1 MVMIK
6 SAVLLCPALIL
17 VGAQASAQQPS
28 YPIADQL
35 AAKLVAKYN
44 TSSCADLAAE
54 RAAPASAQKD
64 AMKDR
69 VGNMLQGDAGMR
81 ADFVNKVAP
90 TIVNKMIVCGF
101 IP

>member
-1 MVMIK
+1 M
-6 SAVLLCPALIL
+6 
-17 VGAQASAQQPS
+17 VGAGANAQQPS

-44 TSSCADLAAE
+44 SSSCADLAAE
-54 RAAPASAQKD
+54 RAAPASAQKS
-64 AMKDR
+64 AMEAR
-69 VGNMLQGDAGMR
+69 VAGLLQGDAGMR
-81 ADFVNKVAP
+81 ANFVNKVAP

>member
-1 MVMIK
+1 MIK
-6 SAVLLCPALIL
+6 SAVLLIPVLMLA
-17 VGAQASAQQPS
+17 GAGASAQQPS

-44 TSSCADLAAE
+44 AASCADLAAE
-54 RAAPASAQKD
+54 RLAPASAQKD

-69 VGNMLQGDAGMR
+69 VGNMLRADPQMR
-81 ADFVNKVAP
+81 TDFVNKVAP
-90 TIVNKMIVCGF
+90 TIVNKMIECSF

>member
-1 MVMIK
+1 MIATTV
-6 SAVLLCPALIL
+6 SLMLLT
-17 VGAQASAQQPS
+17 SAQGAAS
-28 YPIADQL
+28 YPIADGL
-35 AAKLVAKYN
+35 AAKLVQKYN
-44 TSSCADLAAE
+44 SATCADLAAD

-69 VGNMLQGDAGMR
+69 VAAALRSDPAMR

>member
-1 MVMIK
+1 MIK
-6 SAVLLCPALIL
+6 SAVLLCTAFTLA
-17 VGAQASAQQPS
+17 GAQATAQQPS

-44 TSSCADLAAE
+44 TASCSQLAAE
-54 RAAPASAQKD
+54 RKAPASAQKD

-69 VGNMLQGDAGMR
+69 VGGMLRGDAGMR

>member
-1 MVMIK
+1 MIATTA
-6 SAVLLCPALIL
+6 SMMLLAST
-17 VGAQASAQQPS
+17 AQAQGAAS
-28 YPIADQL
+28 YPIADSL
-35 AAKLVAKYN
+35 AAKLVQKYN
-44 TSSCADLAAE
+44 SATCADLAAD

-69 VGNMLQGDAGMR
+69 VANALRGDPAMR

>member
-1 MVMIK
+1 MILGTV
-6 SAVLLCPALIL
+6 SLLLLASS
-17 VGAQASAQQPS
+17 AQAQGSPS
-28 YPIADQL
+28 YPMLDAV
-35 AAKLVAKYN
+35 AAKLVQKYN
-44 TSSCADLAAE
+44 GATCADLAAE
-54 RAAPASAQKD
+54 RAAPASAQKE

-69 VGNMLQGDAGMR
+69 AGDALRNDPAMR

>member
-1 MVMIK
+1 MIK
-6 SAVLLCPALIL
+6 SAVLLFPVLMLA
-17 VGAQASAQQPS
+17 GSGASAQQPS

-44 TSSCADLAAE
+44 SASCADLAAE

-64 AMKDR
+64 AMKAR
-69 VGNMLQGDAGMR
+69 VGGMLQSDAGMR

-90 TIVNKMIVCGF
+90 TIVNKMIVCGV

>member
-1 MVMIK
+1 MTK
-6 SAVLLCPALIL
+6 PTALLCSALLFI
-17 VGAQASAQQPS
+17 GAGASAQQPS

-44 TSSCADLAAE
+44 SASCADLAAE

-64 AMKDR
+64 AIKDR
-69 VGNMLQGDAGMR
+69 VGGMLRSDPGMR

-90 TIVNKMIVCGF
+90 TLVNKMIVCGF

>member
-1 MVMIK
+1 MIK
-6 SAVLLCPALIL
+6 SAILLCTAFIL

-44 TSSCADLAAE
+44 TASCSALAAE
-54 RAAPASAQKD
+54 RQAPASAQKD

-69 VGNMLQGDAGMR
+69 VSGMLRGDPGMR

>member
-1 MVMIK
+1 MIGMMISGLMLV
-6 SAVLLCPALIL
+6 SA
-17 VGAQASAQQPS
+17 AQAQAASS
-28 YPIADQL
+28 YPVADAL
-35 AAKLVAKYN
+35 AAKLVQKYN
-44 TSSCADLAAE
+44 SATCADLAAE

-69 VGNMLQGDAGMR
+69 VGGALRGDPAMR